1 MLTESICMGYLTM
14 DVTLLRKLFGM
25 RPEMWTI
32 SRNCIVGHLPLHKLQ
47 SFRGL
52 VAAMGSNFHICE
64 GSCLEVFKSKLDRI
78 LPDCEVVLRAAAVK
92 QG

>member
-25 RPEMWTI
+25 LPEMQTI
-32 SRNCIVGHLPLHKLQ
+32 SRKLY
-47 SFRGL
+47 S
-52 VAAMGSNFHICE
+52 
-64 GSCLEVFKSKLDRI
+64 RI